1 MTLQRELG
9 GFECWHGVNLSFIV
23 VAIYM
28 YSVDMDM
35 GWT

>member
-1 MTLQRELG
+1 MTLHCELG
-9 GFECWHGVNLSFIV
+9 GFEYWHGVNLSFIV